1 MKENQHSIDRQ
12 LYILSFSKVFKD
24 LATGMLLFFIPLYA
38 ARLDAGIIAEMP
50 AVLKAGIATAA
61 FGIANSISQPFMGRL
76 SDRLN
81 RRKDFLVVGYVIYT
95 LLCLSYPYTSS
106 LESLTVLR
114 VIQGIA
120 IGATVP
126 AIVAM
131 VTHLSTSSVR
141 GQAIG
146 IYSSLR
152 GFAFGIGSIIAG
164 GILAISNFDVGFYIC
179 GFLVLATL
187 LLVQFF
193 VKETA
198 PPPPEE
204 SGIVDHANQKEYYVL
219 AVAIF
224 MMMVGI
230 TIVLSLL
237 PAYQQRLQ
245 TGEFLLSLAVSAYVI
260 SRIVF
265 QTPMGIL
272 SDRIERKWI
281 IISGIAVNALIV
293 VGLGHVIHIEELIIL
308 RIMQGISMAAVE
320 TPLMALAV
328 DMTGGHST
336 GSRISIITSAQA
348 AGMATGPLFGG
359 ILAGYVSFE
368 TPFHICAILILIS
381 GFLILKGVHRENM
394 SRRNPSNPL

>member
-198 PPPPEE
+198 PPPQPEE
-204 SGIVDHANQKEYYVL
+204 PKTADHANQKEYYVL

-237 PAYQQRLQ
+237 SAYQQRLQ
-245 TGEFLLSLAVSAYVI
+245 TGEFFLSLAVSAYVI

-265 QTPMGIL
+265 QAPMGIL

-336 GSRISIITSAQA
+336 GSRISVITGAQA

-368 TPFHICAILILIS
+368 TPFHICAILILAS
-381 GFLILKGVHRENM
+381 GVLILKGVHTENIRE
-394 SRRNPSNPL
+394 RTP

>member
-198 PPPPEE
+198 PPPQPEE
-204 SGIVDHANQKEYYVL
+204 PKTADHANQKEYYVL

-245 TGEFLLSLAVSAYVI
+245 TGEFFLSLAVSAYVI

-265 QTPMGIL
+265 QTLMGIL

-281 IISGIAVNALIV
+281 IISGIAINALIV
-293 VGLGHVIHIEELIIL
+293 IGLGHVIHIEELIIL

-381 GFLILKGVHRENM
+381 GLLIMKGIQRENI
-394 SRRNPSNPL
+394 REWAPQ

>member
-198 PPPPEE
+198 PPPQPEE
-204 SGIVDHANQKEYYVL
+204 PKTADHANQKEYYVL

-245 TGEFLLSLAVSAYVI
+245 TGEFLLSLAVSAYVV

-265 QTPMGIL
+265 QTLMGIL

-281 IISGIAVNALIV
+281 IISGIAINALIV
-293 VGLGHVIHIEELIIL
+293 IGLGHVIHIEELIIL

-381 GFLILKGVHRENM
+381 GLLIMKGIQRENI
-394 SRRNPSNPL
+394 REWAPQ

>member
-76 SDRLN
+76 SDHLN
-81 RRKDFLVVGYVIYT
+81 KRKDFLVVGYAIYT

-198 PPPPEE
+198 PSPPPEE
-204 SGIVDHANQKEYYVL
+204 PGTVDHANQKEYYVL

-245 TGEFLLSLAVSAYVI
+245 TGEFYLSLAVSAYVI

-293 VGLGHVIHIEELIIL
+293 IGLGHVIHIEELIIL

-368 TPFHICAILILIS
+368 TPFHICAILILAS
-381 GFLILKGVHRENM
+381 GFLIMKGVHTENIRE
-394 SRRNPSNPL
+394 RTP

>member
-1 MKENQHSIDRQ
+1 MRNEHNSINRQ
-12 LYILSFSKVFKD
+12 LYILSFSKIFKD

-38 ARLDAGIIAEMP
+38 AKLDAGIIAEMP

-61 FGIANSISQPFMGRL
+61 FGIANSLSQPLMGRL
-76 SDRLN
+76 SDHLN

-106 LESLTVLR
+106 LESLTLLR
-114 VIQGIA
+114 IIQGIA

-152 GFAFGIGSIIAG
+152 GFAFGIGSVIAG
-164 GILAISNFDVGFYIC
+164 GILAISNFEIGFYIC
-179 GFLVLATL
+179 GSLVLATL

-198 PPPPEE
+198 PPPPPEE

-260 SRIVF
+260 SRILF

-281 IISGIAVNALIV
+281 IISGVAVNAVIV
-293 VGLGHVIHIEELIIL
+293 IGLGHVIHIEELIIL

-368 TPFHICAILILIS
+368 TPFHICAILILAS
-381 GFLILKGVHRENM
+381 GLLIMKGIHRE
-394 SRRNPSNPL
+394 SIREWAPQ

>member
-1 MKENQHSIDRQ
+1 MRENQHSIDRQ
-12 LYILSFSKVFKD
+12 LYILSFSKIFKD

-38 ARLDAGIIAEMP
+38 ARLDVGIIAEMP
-50 AVLKAGIATAA
+50 VVLKAGIATAA
-61 FGIANSISQPFMGRL
+61 FGIANSLSQPVMGRL

-106 LESLTVLR
+106 LESLTLLR

-164 GILAISNFDVGFYIC
+164 GILAISSFDVGFYIC
-179 GFLVLATL
+179 GFLVLVTL
-187 LLVQFF
+187 ILVQFF

-198 PPPPEE
+198 PPPKEPET
-204 SGIVDHANQKEYYVL
+204 VDHSSQKEYYIL
-219 AVAIF
+219 AIAIF

-245 TGEFLLSLAVSAYVI
+245 TGEFYLSLAVSAYVI

-293 VGLGHVIHIEELIIL
+293 IGLGYVIHIEELIIL

-381 GFLILKGVHRENM
+381 GLLILKGIHTENLQEWT
-394 SRRNPSNPL
+394 P

>member
-1 MKENQHSIDRQ
+1 MKPDHKSINRQ
-12 LYILSFSKVFKD
+12 LYILSYSKIFKD

-38 ARLDAGIIAEMP
+38 ARLDVGIMAEMP
-50 AVLKAGIATAA
+50 VVMKAGIATAV

-198 PPPPEE
+198 PPPQPEE
-204 SGIVDHANQKEYYVL
+204 PKTADHANQKEYYVL

-245 TGEFLLSLAVSAYVI
+245 TGEFFLSLAVSAYVI

-265 QTPMGIL
+265 QTLMGIL

-281 IISGIAVNALIV
+281 IISGIAINALIV
-293 VGLGHVIHIEELIIL
+293 IGLGHVIHIEELIIL

-381 GFLILKGVHRENM
+381 GLLIMKGIQRENI
-394 SRRNPSNPL
+394 REWAPQ